1 MVNTNPIKHRMNHK
15 TLSVQCLPSSEM
27 YLRPCSELDSQY
39 SLMIERQGTSAQQ
52 HCSNSV
58 NFMARK
64 VLEGRKKAR
73 FFLGGK
79 ALSAGPL
86 STSFMVKVVLPT
98 GPDFVRG
105 CEKVVIDSNT
115 IIFDEWA
122 ISR

>member
-1 MVNTNPIKHRMNHK
+1 
-15 TLSVQCLPSSEM
+15 M

-98 GPDFVRG
+98 GPDFVR